1 MVSRRQVV
9 ISLGASALAAPLA
22 TFAQQQ
28 PAKIP
33 RIGFLQPVVPQ
44 NDSSPFLDDFRQGL
58 RQLGYVEGKNLQLEV
73 RWGEG
78 KLERMPALA
87 AELVRLKVDV
97 IVAVSSP
104 SVLAAKEATRTI
116 PIVMPLSSDP
126 VGDGLVASLA
136 RPGGNITGLSMM
148 APEVGAKRLQLLREV
163 FSKPFRPVAVLWNPD
178 YTGMA
183 ARFRQTQSEAPALGM
198 DVRSVEVRDSRELE
212 RALEI
217 IGHERPDALVLL
229 ADPLTMSQRLRI
241 VEFAAE
247 ARLPAV
253 YETSQF
259 VEAGGLMSYGPNTD
273 ELLRRAATYVDKIL
287 KGAKPGD
294 LPIEQP
300 AKFELVINLKA
311 AKALGITIPQPVLLQ
326 ADRVIE

>member
-1 MVSRRQVV
+1 MVSRRRLVV
-9 ISLGASALAAPLA
+9 SFCALLA
-22 TFAQQQ
+22 TSAVPRARAQ

-33 RIGFLQPVVPQ
+33 RIGYLQPVAPQ
-44 NDSSPFLDDFRQGL
+44 NGTSPFLEDFRQGL
-58 RQLGYVEGKNLQLEV
+58 RDLGYIEGKNVVIEV

-78 KLERMPALA
+78 RLDRLSALA
-87 AELVRLKVDV
+87 AELARMKIDV

-104 SVLAAKEATRTI
+104 SVVAAKNATKTI

-148 APEVGAKRLQLLREV
+148 APELAAKRLQLLKEV
-163 FSKPFRPVAVLWNPD
+163 FPKVRPVAALWNPD
-178 YTGMA
+178 YVGMA
-183 ARFRQTQSEAPALGM
+183 ARLRQTQGAAPSVGM
-198 DVRSVEVRDSRELE
+198 EVRSVEIRDSRELE
-212 RALEI
+212 RALEALDRQ
-217 IGHERPDALVLL
+217 RPGAIFLL
-229 ADPLTMSQRLRI
+229 ADPLTLSQRLRI

-247 ARLPAV
+247 ERIPAI
-253 YETSQF
+253 YEVSQF
-259 VEAGGLMSYGPNTD
+259 VDAGGLMSYGPNVD
-273 ELLRRAATYVDKIL
+273 ELVRRSATYVDRIL

-300 AKFELVINLKA
+300 AKFELVINLRTA
-311 AKALGITIPQPVLLQ
+311 RALGITMPNSVLVQ